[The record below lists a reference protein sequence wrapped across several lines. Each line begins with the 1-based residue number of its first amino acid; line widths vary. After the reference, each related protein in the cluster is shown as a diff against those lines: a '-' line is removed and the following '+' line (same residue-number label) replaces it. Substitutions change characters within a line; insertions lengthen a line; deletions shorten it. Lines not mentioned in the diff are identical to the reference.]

1 MAKAKKRKDLS
12 QGWLMTFTDMLML
25 LVVMFVLFLSF
36 SEIDSESFKRNA
48 GPIAEAFNQPPSTS
62 LLSGKS
68 ALIDM
73 STTNVN
79 AEDPGEGIGFEVKA
93 DQKERN
99 DNIKPKEEKS
109 TEIKEKKKIK
119 EKEIKTAEVK
129 EEKNIEAKEEKNIE
143 AKENKAVNLTETEKV
158 EENQQKPEKV
168 KEIRSNKLSRNLE
181 TVMKDEIRAGKF
193 ELVAKKNVVT
203 LRFPEKVTFFSGVA
217 DLQKDIQPTLD
228 RIASIISKTETQD
241 KIVVTGHTD
250 SVPIST
256 YRFRSNWDL
265 SAARAVSV
273 VHRILRNKNIDRKR
287 VLAVGSADVNPLASN
302 DSWENRALN
311 RRVEIRIELSDS
323 ITE

>member
-1 MAKAKKRKDLS
+1 MGRVKKRKDLS

-36 SEIDSESFKRNA
+36 SEIDSDSFKRNA

-62 LLSGKS
+62 ILPGQS

-73 STTNVN
+73 STTNIN

-93 DQKERN
+93 NQKERTEKS
-99 DNIKPKEEKS
+99 DPKEEKKS
-109 TEIKEKKKIK
+109 EAKE
-119 EKEIKTAEVK
+119 EKTAEVK
-129 EEKNIEAKEEKNIE
+129 EEKKSEAKEKKPKE
-143 AKENKAVNLTETEKV
+143 A
-158 EENQQKPEKV
+158 

-228 RIASIISKTETQD
+228 RIASIISKTEAQD

-287 VLAVGSADVNPLASN
+287 VLAVGSADVNPLANN
-302 DSWENRALN
+302 DTWENRALN
-311 RRVEIRIELSDS
+311 RRVEIRIELSDA

>member
-1 MAKAKKRKDLS
+1 MARVKKRKDLS

-36 SEIDSESFKRNA
+36 SEIDSDSFKRNA

-62 LLSGKS
+62 ILPGQS

-93 DQKERN
+93 DQKERTEKS
-99 DNIKPKEEKS
+99 DPKEEKKS
-109 TEIKEKKKIK
+109 EAKE
-119 EKEIKTAEVK
+119 EKTAEVK
-129 EEKNIEAKEEKNIE
+129 EEKKSEVKEKKPKEA
-143 AKENKAVNLTETEKV
+143 
-158 EENQQKPEKV
+158 

-228 RIASIISKTETQD
+228 RIASIISKTEAQD

-302 DSWENRALN
+302 DTWENRALN
-311 RRVEIRIELSDS
+311 RRVEIRIELSDA

>member
-1 MAKAKKRKDLS
+1 MAKVKKRKDLS

-62 LLSGKS
+62 LLPGQS

-93 DQKERN
+93 DQKKRVEN
-99 DNIKPKEEKS
+99 SEPKLENITDVKEDK
-109 TEIKEKKKIK
+109 TKKEKAAKIK
-119 EKEIKTAEVK
+119 
-129 EEKNIEAKEEKNIE
+129 
-143 AKENKAVNLTETEKV
+143 KENKIMENEKEAAPV
-158 EENQQKPEKV
+158 KDIEKIKGDLQKPEEGR
-168 KEIRSNKLSRNLE
+168 EIRSKKLSRNLE
-181 TVMKDEIRAGKF
+181 TVLKDEIRDGKF

-203 LRFPEKVTFFSGVA
+203 LRFPEKVTFSSGEA

-228 RIASIISKTETQD
+228 RIASIISKTQDQD

-250 SVPIST
+250 SVPISN

-273 VHRILRNKNIDRKR
+273 VHHILKNKDIDKRK

-302 DSWENRALN
+302 DTWEDRALN

-323 ITE
+323 TAE

>member
-1 MAKAKKRKDLS
+1 MARVKKRKDLS

-36 SEIDSESFKRNA
+36 SEIDSDSFKRNA

-62 LLSGKS
+62 ILPGQS

-73 STTNVN
+73 STTNIN

-93 DQKERN
+93 DQKERMEKS
-99 DNIKPKEEKS
+99 DPKEEK
-109 TEIKEKKKIK
+109 TAEIKGKKKSEAK
-119 EKEIKTAEVK
+119 EEKTAEVK
-129 EEKNIEAKEEKNIE
+129 EEKKSEAKEK
-143 AKENKAVNLTETEKV
+143 
-158 EENQQKPEKV
+158 KPKDA

-228 RIASIISKTETQD
+228 RIASIISKTEAQD

-302 DSWENRALN
+302 DTWENRALN
-311 RRVEIRIELSDS
+311 RRVEIRIELSDA

>member
-1 MAKAKKRKDLS
+1 MAKVKKRKDLS

-62 LLSGKS
+62 LLPGQS

-79 AEDPGEGIGFEVKA
+79 AEDPGEGIGFEVEA
-93 DQKERN
+93 DQKER
-99 DNIKPKEEKS
+99 
-109 TEIKEKKKIK
+109 
-119 EKEIKTAEVK
+119 V
-129 EEKNIEAKEEKNIE
+129 
-143 AKENKAVNLTETEKV
+143 EKV
-158 EENQQKPEKV
+158 EPRPESIADVKEDKNNEDKKENAVKITEEKKIVENKKDTVAVRNKEEVKKNLKKQKEGR
-168 KEIRSNKLSRNLE
+168 EIRSEKLSRNLE
-181 TVMKDEIRAGKF
+181 TIMKDEIRDGKF

-203 LRFPEKVTFFSGVA
+203 LRFPEKVTFSSGEA
-217 DLQKDIQPTLD
+217 ELQKDIQPTLD
-228 RIASIISKTETQD
+228 RISSIISKTQDQD

-250 SVPIST
+250 SVPISN

-273 VHRILRNKNIDRKR
+273 VHHILKNKDIDKKK
-287 VLAVGSADVNPLASN
+287 VLAVGSADVNPLVSN
-302 DSWENRALN
+302 DTWENRALN

-323 ITE
+323 TTE

>member
-1 MAKAKKRKDLS
+1 MAKVKKRKDLS

-48 GPIAEAFNQPPSTS
+48 GPIAEAFNQPPPTS
-62 LLSGKS
+62 ILMGQS

-79 AEDPGEGIGFEVKA
+79 VEDPGEGIGFEVKA
-93 DQKERN
+93 DQKERVEN
-99 DNIKPKEEKS
+99 SEPKEEKT
-109 TEIKEKKKIK
+109 TEVEEEEKIK
-119 EKEIKTAEVK
+119 VKDEKFP
-129 EEKNIEAKEEKNIE
+129 EAKEEKKTKAKKTITDAVEEKKKIE
-143 AKENKAVNLTETEKV
+143 ENKK
-158 EENQQKPEKV
+158 KPNDD

-181 TVMKDEIRAGKF
+181 TVMKAEIRAGKF

-228 RIASIISKTETQD
+228 RIASIISKTEAQD

-273 VHRILRNKNIDRKR
+273 VHRILMNKNIDRKR

-302 DSWENRALN
+302 DTWENRALN

>member
-1 MAKAKKRKDLS
+1 
-12 QGWLMTFTDMLML
+12 
-25 LVVMFVLFLSF
+25 
-36 SEIDSESFKRNA
+36 
-48 GPIAEAFNQPPSTS
+48 
-62 LLSGKS
+62 
-68 ALIDM
+68 M
-73 STTNVN
+73 STTNIN

-93 DQKERN
+93 NQKERTEKS
-99 DNIKPKEEKS
+99 DPKEEKKS
-109 TEIKEKKKIK
+109 EAKE
-119 EKEIKTAEVK
+119 EKTAEVK
-129 EEKNIEAKEEKNIE
+129 EEKKSEAKEKKPKE
-143 AKENKAVNLTETEKV
+143 A
-158 EENQQKPEKV
+158 

-228 RIASIISKTETQD
+228 RIASIISKTEAQD

-287 VLAVGSADVNPLASN
+287 VLAVGSADVNPLANN
-302 DSWENRALN
+302 DTWENRALN
-311 RRVEIRIELSDS
+311 RRVEIRIELSDA

>member
-1 MAKAKKRKDLS
+1 MAKVKKRKDLS

-36 SEIDSESFKRNA
+36 SEIDSDSFKRNA

-62 LLSGKS
+62 LLMGKS

-73 STTNVN
+73 STTNID

-93 DQKERN
+93 DQKERIEN
-99 DNIKPKEEKS
+99 TKPEEEKS
-109 TEIKEKKKIK
+109 TE
-119 EKEIKTAEVK
+119 VK
-129 EEKNIEAKEEKNIE
+129 EEKKTKEKEVKTAEAKEERKIEAKEEKT
-143 AKENKAVNLTETEKV
+143 VNVTEGEKV
-158 EENQQKPEKV
+158 EENQQKPKKG

-181 TVMKDEIRAGKF
+181 TVMKDEIQAGKF

-228 RIASIISKTETQD
+228 RIASIISKTEAQD

-323 ITE
+323 VTE

>member
-1 MAKAKKRKDLS
+1 MARVKKRKDLS

-36 SEIDSESFKRNA
+36 SEIDSDSFKRNA

-62 LLSGKS
+62 ILPGQS

-93 DQKERN
+93 DQKERTEKS
-99 DNIKPKEEKS
+99 DPKEEKKS
-109 TEIKEKKKIK
+109 EVKE
-119 EKEIKTAEVK
+119 EKTAEVK
-129 EEKNIEAKEEKNIE
+129 EEKKSEAKEKKPKE
-143 AKENKAVNLTETEKV
+143 A
-158 EENQQKPEKV
+158 

-228 RIASIISKTETQD
+228 RIASIISKTEAQD

-273 VHRILRNKNIDRKR
+273 VHRILRNKNIDRNR

-302 DSWENRALN
+302 DTWENRALN
-311 RRVEIRIELSDS
+311 RRVEIRIELSDA

>member
-1 MAKAKKRKDLS
+1 MAKVKKRKDLS

-36 SEIDSESFKRNA
+36 SEINSESFKRNA
-48 GPIAEAFNQPPSTS
+48 GPIAEAFNQPPPTS
-62 LLSGKS
+62 ILPGQS

-79 AEDPGEGIGFEVKA
+79 AEDPGEGIGFEVNA
-93 DQKERN
+93 DKKEGSN
-99 DNIKPKEEKS
+99 ESDPEEEKIIEAKDEQS
-109 TEIKEKKKIK
+109 PKVNEAKVSEAEGKKEPDAKEK
-119 EKEIKTAEVK
+119 KTAEVK
-129 EEKNIEAKEEKNIE
+129 EEKKSEAKEKKPKE
-143 AKENKAVNLTETEKV
+143 A
-158 EENQQKPEKV
+158 

-181 TVMKDEIRAGKF
+181 TVMKDEIREGKF

-228 RIASIISKTETQD
+228 QIATIIAKTEAQD

-273 VHRILRNKNIDRKR
+273 VHRILRNKNINRKR

-302 DSWENRALN
+302 DTWENRALN
-311 RRVEIRIELSDS
+311 RRVEIRIELTDS